1 MTGIGRTICLGLCF
15 APVVFGAPPWTKP
28 ATGWTRQDATR
39 ILTRSPW
46 AKPVAMHD
54 ASGAQRL
61 IVRWEDALP
70 IKEALGKIG
79 VEPAAANSAS
89 YYAVAVVLPRT
100 ADGIHDWTKAR
111 ASLKATGNTACD
123 FAEVRG
129 EKLPDGTQLVIFL
142 FPKTLEIG
150 EARSFRLPLL
160 TVHSRSIEFEA
171 QTGTA
176 RIRQS
181 FPIQDLFYLGKFEL

>member
-15 APVVFGAPPWTKP
+15 AAAVFGAPPWTKP
-28 ATGWTRQDATR
+28 ATGWTKQDAMR

-46 AKPVAMHD
+46 AKSIAMHD
-54 ASGAQRL
+54 GSGAQQL

-70 IKEALGKIG
+70 IREALGKVG
-79 VEPAAANSAS
+79 VEPAASIGTS

-100 ADGIHDWTKAR
+100 ADGNHDWTKAR
-111 ASLKATGNTACD
+111 ASLKASGNAACV
-123 FAEVRG
+123 FADVKT
-129 EKLPDGTQLVIFL
+129 EKRPDGTQLVIFM

-150 EARSFRLPLL
+150 EPRSFRLPLL

-176 RIRQS
+176 RIRRS
-181 FPIQDLFYLGKFEL
+181 FPLQDLFYLGNFEL